1 MPTTTANYKL
11 TKPLLDENY
20 DVTVFN
26 DNADKIDTALSQKIS
41 KVTNS
46 VANNVAI
53 LTNAGTI
60 VDSGK
65 STLQIANEFI
75 INTLPAAS
83 EKYVGIHFLYTGPSE
98 NNLITNNYY
107 KCVHDS
113 ILNTYSWQKVVVGIT
128 YTAIADTSNIVGI

>member
-1 MPTTTANYKL
+1 MPTITATYKL

-26 DNADKIDTALSQKIS
+26 ENADKIEAALNQKIS
-41 KVTNS
+41 KVANS
-46 VANNVAI
+46 VANNIPI

-65 STLQIANEFI
+65 SILQIANEFI
-75 INTLPAAS
+75 TDTFPTAS
-83 EKYVGIHFLYTGPSE
+83 EKYDGAYLLYTGPSE

-107 KCVHDS
+107 QCVHDTA
-113 ILNTYSWQKVVVGIT
+113 LNTYSWQRVIVGIT
-128 YTAIADTSNIVGI
+128 YTAISETSNIPGI